1 MTLRFYIIGME
12 IAPLLIVVTSIF
24 NNTYFLFLFSNQINY
39 FIDDSL
45 EQKKARLG
53 TGPAR
58 PWE

>member
-1 MTLRFYIIGME
+1 ME
-12 IAPLLIVVTSIF
+12 IAPLLIVVASIF